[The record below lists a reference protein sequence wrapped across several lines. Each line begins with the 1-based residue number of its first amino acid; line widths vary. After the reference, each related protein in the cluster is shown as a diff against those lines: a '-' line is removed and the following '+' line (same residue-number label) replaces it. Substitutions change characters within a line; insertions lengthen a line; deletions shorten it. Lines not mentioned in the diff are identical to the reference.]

1 MPGQGEHG
9 VNDTNKLV
17 VYGPHFW
24 LKNGWDGGVQESN
37 GKHYPILITSCYIN
51 NQYPTSVAYYNLL
64 TLLLNTYHIKR
75 NSVHLCGLSQG
86 AFTSG
91 ALIMFEQTAGA
102 ETGMKMVT
110 TLTCFE
116 GTPDPLPSPYSTW
129 SRGFTAYKVWAKKY
143 GGRYFYLEGSGTDNF
158 RDGWQY
164 ANAMN
169 DTLANSAYFSYESLG
184 GGAHCCWNSMYDP
197 NATNWTC
204 APATALGP
212 NNAPSQAGTNVMGDY
227 KAPSS
232 VFQWMLQHGDTSLVL
247 AGPVTPGA
255 PVANAGSNQTIAL
268 PTTTATLTGSGSETN
283 GTIASYAWSQTGGP
297 STATITTPNAAQ
309 TTVTALAQGTYT
321 FQLMVTDALGV
332 TATASVQ
339 VIVNAAPV
347 PGAPVANAG
356 SNQSI
361 TLPTSTATM
370 TGSGSETNGSIASY
384 AWSQTGGPS
393 TATIT
398 TANAAQTTVSSL
410 VQGTYTFQLTVTD
423 ALGITATASAQV
435 VVNAAPTGGPTL
447 PNSVMKQVVIAE
459 YRTWYITQDGK
470 IWAYNNNSPVPVQ
483 FPIGGLKADTGAAGF
498 NYFRILDEN
507 GFVWTSKIDYTTNT
521 TRIDTDTTGAA
532 YGGNWYIDAYG
543 HAGVT
548 IRADSSVWFFG
559 MDILSL
565 FYAGGNPFSMT
576 GTIIAPT
583 QLSPAGMKF
592 KKVLFGG
599 ASILGITTT
608 GQVYQWVSGGSRTPT
623 LIPTP
628 RPAID
633 IFISHLSVA
642 GCIIP
647 DPGETSGMGYP
658 YIWGNACSMW
668 GGSANY
674 ATPTSVKALWNMTS
688 PIKEIRVD
696 WNTIHYIDSLGRMF
710 GGGFN
715 SFGEVG
721 NGQEFLG
728 KYNYPGW
735 PNYGW
740 TMTDFENPS
749 GIPAQIGVGVKW
761 KHIYSNNWF
770 GFYKYAMDE
779 NDSIYSWG
787 RNKSLVLG
795 NGLWN
800 GYNGGQ
806 YHPNTLD
813 VLRPTMVH
821 PLTSIFTEYDYEP
834 PTMTMD
840 PKRVISTSTS
850 TLTGK
855 AKPLQ
860 CVAVLK
866 PAPNGIDT
874 AGYKIVSYLWTKVS
888 GPAGGTIATPNAT
901 TTSVSGL
908 TTGTYIF
915 NLLATDNNT
924 GTISGNDTLVVTS
937 VVPGPITV
945 SAGSNQIITL
955 PVNSVTLTG
964 TASEVNG
971 TISSYAWTQL
981 SGPST
986 ATITTPGQA
995 QTTVTTLVQGVY
1007 RFQLLVTDALGT
1019 TATATVQVT
1028 VNPAPVVP
1036 GPPSANAGSDQTITL
1051 PTNSATL
1058 TGSGTESNGTIV
1070 SYQWTQISG
1079 PSTAAI
1085 TAPGAAQT
1093 SVTGLIQGVYV
1104 FQLKVTDNSG
1114 VTATDQ
1120 TQVTVNPAA
1129 PVPGTPSANAGSDQ
1143 TITLPTISATL
1154 TGSGTE
1160 SNGTIVGYQ
1169 WTQVSGPST
1178 ATITSASAAQ
1188 TTVTGLVQG
1197 VYVFQLKITDNSGVT
1212 ATDQT
1217 QVTVNPAVPV
1227 PGTPSADAGVD
1238 QVITLPANSV
1248 SLSGSGTETSG
1259 TIVGY
1264 QWTQVSG
1271 PSTATITTPG
1281 QALTTVTGLVEGT
1294 YRFKLTVTD
1303 NSGVTASATMQV
1315 TVNPAAPVPGTPT
1328 ANAGSDQT
1336 ITLPANS
1343 VTLTGSGSETNGTI
1357 VSYQWTQVSG
1367 PSTATITTP
1376 NQAQTTV
1383 TGLVQGIYRFKL
1395 TVTDNSG
1402 VTASASLQVTVNSA
1416 AVVPGPPSA
1425 NAGGDQT
1432 ITLPA
1437 NSVTLTGSG
1446 TESNGTIV
1454 SYAWVKT
1461 GGPAPGVITTPGQ
1474 AQTTVTGLVQGVYTF
1489 QLTVTDNSGVTATDV
1504 VTVTVN
1510 PDPTPGNQ
1518 PPVAVAGPDQTTTAP
1533 NVMLDGSASYDP
1545 DGTIASYSWTQ
1556 TSGAS
1561 GVTITGGNTAKPGVN
1576 GLTTG
1581 VYTFMLTVTDNAG
1594 ATGSSS
1600 VTITVTL
1607 NGSLTA
1613 VPGNDTTVYYPNA
1626 NAAVLNGSNS
1636 YDPVGTIT
1644 GYTWSQV
1651 AGPTNVSIASGNTA
1665 VGSVTGLAIGDYT
1678 FQLTVTSNSGATSS
1692 ATMIVHVKDN
1702 ERTTATSKL
1711 YPNPVPLD
1719 QQLVVE
1725 GSNSYMGKVTFI
1737 LRDIQGRVVRM
1748 VTIDKAEPNYTLT
1761 MNMGGL
1767 GRGTYIL
1774 FAQFFLDEKP
1784 MVKKVIID

>member
-1 MPGQGEHG
+1 MFVAGDPDTASRPAIFSMPGQGEHG

-17 VYGPHFW
+17 VYGPHYW

-51 NQYPTSVAYYNLL
+51 NQYPTAVAYYNLL

-91 ALIMFEQTAGA
+91 ALIMFEKTAGD

-110 TLTCFE
+110 TLTALE

-129 SRGFTAYKVWAKKY
+129 SRGFTAYKIWAKKY
-143 GGRYFYLEGSGTDNF
+143 AGRYFYLEGSGTDNF

-169 DTLANSAYFSYESLG
+169 DTLPNSAYFSYEDIG

-232 VFQWMLQHGDTSLVL
+232 IFQWMLQHGDTSLVL
-247 AGPVTPGA
+247 ATPPAPGT
-255 PVANAGSNQTIAL
+255 PVANAGSNQTITL
-268 PTTTATLTGSGSETN
+268 PASTATLTGSGSETN
-283 GTIASYAWSQTGGP
+283 GTIASFAWSQTGGP
-297 STATITTPNAAQ
+297 STATITSSNAAQ
-309 TTVTALAQGTYT
+309 TTVTG
-321 FQLMVTDALGV
+321 
-332 TATASVQ
+332 
-339 VIVNAAPV
+339 
-347 PGAPVANAG
+347 
-356 SNQSI
+356 
-361 TLPTSTATM
+361 
-370 TGSGSETNGSIASY
+370 
-384 AWSQTGGPS
+384 
-393 TATIT
+393 
-398 TANAAQTTVSSL
+398 L
-410 VQGTYTFQLTVTD
+410 VQGVYTFQLTVTD
-423 ALGITATASAQV
+423 ALGVIATASVQITV
-435 VVNAAPTGGPTL
+435 KAAPTGGPTL
-447 PNSVMKQVVIAE
+447 PSNVMKQVVVAE

-470 IWAYNNNSPVPVQ
+470 VWAYNNASSLPVQ
-483 FPIGGLKADTGAAGF
+483 FPIGGLKADTGAGGF
-498 NYFRILDEN
+498 NYFRILDEL
-507 GFVWTSKIDYTTNT
+507 GYVWTSKIDYTTNT
-521 TRIDTDTTGAA
+521 TRIDTDTTGAPF
-532 YGGNWYIDAYG
+532 GGNWYIDAYG

-559 MDILSL
+559 TDILSL
-565 FYAGGNPFSMT
+565 FYSGGNPFSMV
-576 GTIIAPT
+576 GTNIAPT

-592 KKVLFGG
+592 RKVLFGG
-599 ASILGITTT
+599 ASILGLTTT
-608 GQVYQWVSGGSRTPT
+608 GQVYQWSSGGSRTPT

-628 RPAID
+628 RPATD

-658 YIWGNACSMW
+658 YIWGTACSMW
-668 GGSANY
+668 GGTVNY
-674 ATPTSVKALWNMTS
+674 TTPTSVKALWNMTA
-688 PIKEIRVD
+688 PIKEISVD
-696 WNTIHYIDSLGRMF
+696 WNTIHYIDSLGNMY
-710 GGGFN
+710 GCGFN

-721 NGQEFLG
+721 NGQEFVG

-740 TMTDFENPS
+740 SMTDFENPS
-749 GIPAQIGVGVKW
+749 GKPLQIGVGVKW

-787 RNKSLVLG
+787 RNKSLALG

-813 VLRPTMVH
+813 VIRPTMVH
-821 PLTSIFTEYDYEP
+821 PLTSVFTEYDYEP
-834 PTMTMD
+834 PTITMD
-840 PKRVISTSTS
+840 PKRIISTSTA

-855 AKPLQ
+855 AKPLL
-860 CVAVLK
+860 CVAVKK

-888 GPAGGTIATPNAT
+888 GPAGGTIASPNAA

-924 GTISGNDTLVVTS
+924 GTISGNDTIVVTS

-945 SAGSNQIITL
+945 SAGSNQTITL
-955 PVNSVTLTG
+955 PTNNVTLTG

-971 TISSYAWTQL
+971 TIVSYAWSQL

-986 ATITTPGQA
+986 ATITARGSA
-995 QTTVTTLVQGVY
+995 TTSVTGLVQGVY

-1058 TGSGTESNGTIV
+1058 AGSGAETNGTIV

-1079 PSTAAI
+1079 PSTATI
-1085 TAPGAAQT
+1085 TTPGSATT
-1093 SVTGLIQGVYV
+1093 SVSGLIQGVYV

-1120 TQVTVNPAA
+1120 TQVTVNPAV
-1129 PVPGTPSANAGSDQ
+1129 PIPGTPSANAGGDQ
-1143 TITLPTISATL
+1143 TIPLPANSVSL
-1154 TGSGTE
+1154 SGSGAET
-1160 SNGTIVGYQ
+1160 NGTIVGYQ

-1178 ATITSASAAQ
+1178 ATITA
-1188 TTVTGLVQG
+1188 
-1197 VYVFQLKITDNSGVT
+1197 
-1212 ATDQT
+1212 
-1217 QVTVNPAVPV
+1217 
-1227 PGTPSADAGVD
+1227 PG
-1238 QVITLPANSV
+1238 
-1248 SLSGSGTETSG
+1248 
-1259 TIVGY
+1259 
-1264 QWTQVSG
+1264 
-1271 PSTATITTPG
+1271 
-1281 QALTTVTGLVEGT
+1281 
-1294 YRFKLTVTD
+1294 
-1303 NSGVTASATMQV
+1303 
-1315 TVNPAAPVPGTPT
+1315 
-1328 ANAGSDQT
+1328 
-1336 ITLPANS
+1336 
-1343 VTLTGSGSETNGTI
+1343 
-1357 VSYQWTQVSG
+1357 
-1367 PSTATITTP
+1367 
-1376 NQAQTTV
+1376 QAQTTV

-1402 VTASASLQVTVNSA
+1402 VTASATMQVTVNPA

-1432 ITLPA
+1432 ITLPT
-1437 NSVTLTGSG
+1437 NSVTLAGSG
-1446 TESNGTIV
+1446 TESNGTIG

-1461 GGPAPGVITTPGQ
+1461 SGPTPGTITTPGQ

-1489 QLTVTDNSGVTATDV
+1489 QLTVIDNSGITATDV
-1504 VTVTVN
+1504 VTITVN
-1510 PDPTPGNQ
+1510 PDPTPVNQ
-1518 PPVAVAGPDQTTTAP
+1518 SPVAVAGPNQTTSAAS
-1533 NVMLDGSASYDP
+1533 VMLDGSASYDP
-1545 DGTIASYSWTQ
+1545 DGTITKYTWQQ
-1556 TSGAS
+1556 TSGAGS
-1561 GVTITGGNTAKPGVN
+1561 VTITGTNTATPTIS
-1576 GLTTG
+1576 GLTSG
-1581 VYTFMLTVTDNAG
+1581 VYTFVLTVTDNAG

-1607 NGSLTA
+1607 NNSLTA
-1613 VPGNDTTVYYPNA
+1613 VPGNDTTVYFPNA
-1626 NAAVLNGSNS
+1626 NAAVLDGSAS
-1636 YDPVGTIT
+1636 YDPGGIIT
-1644 GYTWSQV
+1644 GYAWSQV
-1651 AGPTNVSIASGNTA
+1651 SGPTNVVIAGNNTA
-1665 VGSVTGLAIGDYT
+1665 VGSVSGLAIGDYV
-1678 FQLTVTSNSGATSS
+1678 FQLTVTNNSGVNSS
-1692 ATMIVHVKDN
+1692 ATMTVHVKDN

-1711 YPNPVPLD
+1711 YPNPVPSG
-1719 QQLVVE
+1719 QQLIVE
-1725 GSNSYMGKVTFI
+1725 GSNSYMGKVTFV
-1737 LRDIQGRVVRM
+1737 LRDIQGRIVQM
-1748 VTIDKAEPNYTLT
+1748 ATMDKQEPNYVLT
-1761 MNMGGL
+1761 MNMSGL
-1767 GRGTYIL
+1767 RRGTYIL

-1784 MVKKVIID
+1784 MVQKVIVD